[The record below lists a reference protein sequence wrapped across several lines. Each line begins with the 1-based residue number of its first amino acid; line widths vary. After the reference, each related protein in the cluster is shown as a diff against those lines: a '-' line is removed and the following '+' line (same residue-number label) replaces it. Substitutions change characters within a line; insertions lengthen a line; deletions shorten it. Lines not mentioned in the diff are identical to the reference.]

1 MTDSA
6 CTEEDIITQELILL
20 KALNWCISPV
30 TAIGWLSVYMQINAT
45 TRETAVVK
53 IPKAIKMAKLKNNL
67 SNNNNNESSS
77 SEIMD
82 SFVYPQFSGM
92 EFAQTAQLI
101 DLCSLD
107 CGLANFPYSVV
118 AAAAVSHTFDK

>member
-1 MTDSA
+1 
-6 CTEEDIITQELILL
+6 
-20 KALNWCISPV
+20 
-30 TAIGWLSVYMQINAT
+30 MQINAT

-53 IPKAIKMAKLKNNL
+53 IPKVIKMTKLKNNNL
-67 SNNNNNESSS
+67 SNSNNNNNNSESS
-77 SEIMD
+77 ENMD

>member
-1 MTDSA
+1 
-6 CTEEDIITQELILL
+6 
-20 KALNWCISPV
+20 
-30 TAIGWLSVYMQINAT
+30 MQINAT

-53 IPKAIKMAKLKNNL
+53 IPKDVKLAKLKNNNL
-67 SNNNNNESSS
+67 SNNNNNNNNESNS
-77 SEIMD
+77 SETMD

>member
-1 MTDSA
+1 
-6 CTEEDIITQELILL
+6 
-20 KALNWCISPV
+20 
-30 TAIGWLSVYMQINAT
+30 MQINAT
-45 TRETAVVK
+45 TCETAVVK
-53 IPKAIKMAKLKNNL
+53 IPKAIKMAKLKNNI
-67 SNNNNNESSS
+67 NNNNNNSSESSS
-77 SEIMD
+77 NEIMD

-107 CGLANFPYSVV
+107 CGLASFPYSVV

>member
-1 MTDSA
+1 
-6 CTEEDIITQELILL
+6 
-20 KALNWCISPV
+20 
-30 TAIGWLSVYMQINAT
+30 MQINAT

-53 IPKAIKMAKLKNNL
+53 IPKAVKIAKLKNNNL
-67 SNNNNNESSS
+67 SNNNNNNNESNS

-82 SFVYPQFSGM
+82 SFVFPQFSGM